1 MAFDTGG
8 FVRLFSVA
16 CLSGLALLCPQ
27 PARAGQAASKAL
39 TNPAIVPQD
48 RLQESWWAQRHQ
60 AVLEAVHQHPE
71 TALLMIGD
79 SITNDFD
86 KAEPPDQDLQP
97 IWQQFYAP
105 RHALNLGFSGDTTA
119 HVLWRLDHGEVE
131 GLHPQAVVL
140 LIGTNNTGAFNET
153 AEQTEAGI
161 DAVIGALEQKLPAT
175 RILLL
180 GILPSGMAEDKIAR
194 DRKVNDYLAACYS
207 EDPRVGYLDL
217 SSLFYKNGSLNQNL
231 FYDPRMPWHGSALHP
246 DTVGHR
252 MMAEAIEPAL
262 AELMGDTTR
271 VPLASMTEINTAL
284 IPVPRLEL
292 DSYDWYSRHHAEL
305 MIGKQLNPQVVMIGD
320 SITHF
325 WAGAPLARAMNGP
338 GSWDLIFGGKPVLNM
353 GFGWDRTQNVL
364 WRIRQGE
371 FDGLSPEWIVLEIGT
386 NNLTGSALAREN
398 TPEEIAAAI
407 GEICRQLHKRS
418 PQSRII
424 LMGIFPRGADPK
436 GPIRASMARTNALL
450 AREFQNDGYVRF
462 LDIGAGFLQPDGTL
476 PVSMMPDGTHPS
488 EAGYRIW
495 ADALLRAGV
504 AATQKSQP

>member
-1 MAFDTGG
+1 MACDTGH
-8 FVRLFSVA
+8 FVRLLWVA
-16 CLSGLALLCPQ
+16 CLGGLMLLYPLSG
-27 PARAGQAASKAL
+27 RAGQPATK
-39 TNPAIVPQD
+39 TVVNPAIVPQD
-48 RLQESWWAQRHQ
+48 RLQEVWWAQRHQ

-86 KAEPPDQDLQP
+86 KDEPPDQDLQP

-131 GLHPQAVVL
+131 GLHPQAAVL
-140 LIGTNNTGAFNET
+140 LIGTNNTGTFNET

-175 RILLL
+175 KIMLL
-180 GILPSGMAEDKIAR
+180 GILPSGLAEDKVAR
-194 DRKVNDYLAACYS
+194 DRKVNEYLAACYS
-207 EDPRVGYLDL
+207 EDPRVSYLDL
-217 SSLFYKNGSLNQNL
+217 GSLFYKNGALNQGL
-231 FYDPRMPWHGSALHP
+231 FYDPRMPWHGSALHL

-262 AELMGDTTR
+262 AELMGDTPR
-271 VPLASMTEINTAL
+271 IPLASMAEINTAL

-292 DSYDWYSRHHAEL
+292 DSYDWYARHHAEL
-305 MIGKQLNPQVVMIGD
+305 MIGKQLNPQIVMIGD

-325 WAGAPLARAMNGP
+325 WGGAPRAHPINGP
-338 GSWDLIFGGKPVLNM
+338 ESWDHIFGGKPVLNM

-371 FDGLSPEWIVLEIGT
+371 FDGLSPQWIVLEIGT
-386 NNLTGSALAREN
+386 NNLTASKHAREN

-407 GEICRQLHKRS
+407 AEICRQLQKRS
-418 PQSRII
+418 PQSRIV
-424 LMGIFPRGADPK
+424 LMGIFPRWANPK
-436 GPIRASMARTNALL
+436 DPIRTSIAKTNALL
-450 AREFQNDGYVRF
+450 AQEFQNDVNVRF
-462 LDIGAGFLQPDGTL
+462 LDIGARFLQPDGTL
-476 PVSMMPDGTHPS
+476 PTSIMPDGTHPS

-495 ADALLRAGV
+495 TDALLEAGV
-504 AATQKSQP
+504 GANGNVQP